1 MIGTLENPTAERE
14 LALSAPARR
23 KEFHRGIDAKAAA
36 LRAKE
41 IDAATAAA
49 EAERLAAATWESE
62 APAWPV
68 TPPLSER
75 EFFKECWFLIEGV
88 SPKRPSLGEIKRA
101 VCSHYRLPE
110 EAMIVGRRR
119 VDWLRPR
126 QLAMYLCN
134 TMTTKSMPEI
144 GRAFGGADHTT
155 VLHAGRR
162 LPVLMAK
169 DPTFAAVVAKIRTQ
183 LEEAL

>member
-1 MIGTLENPTAERE
+1 MTDTVQCAPTERE
-14 LALSAPARR
+14 LALSAHRR
-23 KEFHRGIDAKAAA
+23 HKEFLRQCDAKAAA
-36 LRAKE
+36 LRAQAL
-41 IDAATAAA
+41 DAAAA
-49 EAERLAAATWESE
+49 AERLAAPAWESV

-68 TPPLSER
+68 TPALSEK

-88 SPKRPSLGEIKRA
+88 SPKRPTLGEIKRA
-101 VCSHYRLPE
+101 VTLYFRLPD

-134 TMTTKSMPEI
+134 TLTIKSMPEI

-162 LPVLMAK
+162 LSVLMAK

-183 LEEAL
+183 LEESL